1 MSLPS
6 WLSLIAQFAPF
17 ILAAIPGVPPGIIP
31 FVAAGIQ
38 SAETIPGAT
47 GPQKL
52 TAAVAIAQAG
62 FGAAQAAGAHVNATV
77 ISDNLPAATSAVVN
91 IVNAFQK
98 QQGTPSAPPMPP
110 PTT

>member
-1 MSLPS
+1 MAFPS

-31 FVAAGIQ
+31 FISAGIQ

-62 FGAAQAAGAHVNATV
+62 FGAAQAAGAHVNAAV
-77 ISDNLPAATSAVVN
+77 VADNLPAATSAVVN

-98 QQGTPSAPPMPP
+98 QQGVAPLPAAPHP
-110 PTT
+110 